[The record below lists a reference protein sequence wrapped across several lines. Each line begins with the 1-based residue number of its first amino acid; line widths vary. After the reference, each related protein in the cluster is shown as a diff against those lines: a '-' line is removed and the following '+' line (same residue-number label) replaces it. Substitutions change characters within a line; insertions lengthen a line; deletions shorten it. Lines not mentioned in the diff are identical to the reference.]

1 MCPVPNNGLNGSAK
15 LLAGG
20 SLVFALNNAK
30 RLFIYVSGAKVIS
43 EVCRD
48 SEDLAYI
55 VVARLSEFQEFTGDA
70 QPLEYLEFLSVQ
82 ARFIVYF
89 KCCR

>member
-1 MCPVPNNGLNGSAK
+1 MALTGARSSW
-15 LLAGG
+15 LAGAWFCSEQCQTSVLLCVG
-20 SLVFALNNAK
+20 SQSHFRSV
-30 RLFIYVSGAKVIS
+30 
-43 EVCRD
+43 RD

-55 VVARLSEFQEFTGDA
+55 VVARLSEFQEFTGDS

>member
-1 MCPVPNNGLNGSAK
+1 MCWEPESFPK
-15 LLAGG
+15 
-20 SLVFALNNAK
+20 
-30 RLFIYVSGAKVIS
+30 
-43 EVCRD
+43 CRD

-55 VVARLSEFQEFTGDA
+55 VVARLSEFQEFTGDS